1 MWVVTSLGNVPINI
15 WKLHA
20 RLYLE
25 QSSLQDQLFLIKYFM
40 LCLLT
45 WLWFDVSQSS
55 GTAMWP
61 TFLQRVGTTF
71 DCGRT
76 MQVTFDCSMFQSCP
90 VWILLMHWECWG
102 FLRMIL
108 NCFSVP
114 SFFDSGLFHLEWSI
128 LQSQNGRCTVLGK
141 WRRWLELWLVLLE
154 VLSCCWVCE
163 NRCLLCLWLL
173 PQCVHFV
180 GVTQAKNSRD
190 VSLSHLLLQVT
201 KDSFTITL
209 RWTAQMRAEK
219 YEMQMQEP
227 VTESIGTWVTVSS
240 SIRSSQY
247 VLVGDVLSCPSF
259 PELSVFTTTTDL
271 LWNAYSHKHVFVFD
285 VYLFEIQRPTIDHC

>member
-1 MWVVTSLGNVPINI
+1 MWVVTSLPGNVPINI
-15 WKLHA
+15 WKLQA

-25 QSSLQDQLFLIKYFM
+25 QSSLQDQLYLIKYFL

-61 TFLQRVGTTF
+61 TFPQRVGTTF

-90 VWILLMHWECWG
+90 VWILLMHWECWD

-108 NCFSVP
+108 NCSSVP

-141 WRRWLELWLVLLE
+141 WRRWLELWLILLE

-163 NRCLLCLWLL
+163 NCCLLCVCDCCL
-173 PQCVHFV
+173 
-180 GVTQAKNSRD
+180 N
-190 VSLSHLLLQVT
+190 
-201 KDSFTITL
+201 
-209 RWTAQMRAEK
+209 
-219 YEMQMQEP
+219 
-227 VTESIGTWVTVSS
+227 
-240 SIRSSQY
+240 
-247 VLVGDVLSCPSF
+247 
-259 PELSVFTTTTDL
+259 
-271 LWNAYSHKHVFVFD
+271 
-285 VYLFEIQRPTIDHC
+285 VYILE

>member
-1 MWVVTSLGNVPINI
+1 
-15 WKLHA
+15 
-20 RLYLE
+20 
-25 QSSLQDQLFLIKYFM
+25 
-40 LCLLT
+40 
-45 WLWFDVSQSS
+45 
-55 GTAMWP
+55 
-61 TFLQRVGTTF
+61 
-71 DCGRT
+71 
-76 MQVTFDCSMFQSCP
+76 MFPCH
-90 VWILLMHWECWG
+90 IY
-102 FLRMIL
+102 
-108 NCFSVP
+108 
-114 SFFDSGLFHLEWSI
+114 
-128 LQSQNGRCTVLGK
+128 
-141 WRRWLELWLVLLE
+141 
-154 VLSCCWVCE
+154 
-163 NRCLLCLWLL
+163 
-173 PQCVHFV
+173 
-180 GVTQAKNSRD
+180 
-190 VSLSHLLLQVT
+190 LLQVT